1 MMDGF
6 QGKSC
11 FLLANT
17 SLPANRRRST
27 AFLDIVQGGTN
38 CWMTTPKDWICIR
51 HWVKYSG
58 FIFQEKD
65 GKGRQQL
72 IIIDSKN
79 ESKRGNLD
87 VTNDTKTT
95 LIWFLEASQRR
106 VCLPVK
112 IYTVSW
118 QVSLQTILWLQ
129 NMQVNNTVYVAD
141 KPTTTQTQ
149 IHQSDA
155 RSFKWRT
162 TGKLVLTFDKTWW
175 KWNKVAIIC

>member
-6 QGKSC
+6 KGKSF

-27 AFLDIVQGGTN
+27 AFLDIFPSPCKGGTN

-58 FIFQEKD
+58 LIFQEKD

-72 IIIDSKN
+72 IIIDSNN

-87 VTNDTKTT
+87 VTNDTNTT
-95 LIWFLEASQRR
+95 LSWFFGSVTEKSLSSCQNIYRFLTGFPSNSSATPEHAGQQH
-106 VCLPVK
+106 CLC
-112 IYTVSW
+112 S
-118 QVSLQTILWLQ
+118 
-129 NMQVNNTVYVAD
+129 
-141 KPTTTQTQ
+141 
-149 IHQSDA
+149 
-155 RSFKWRT
+155 
-162 TGKLVLTFDKTWW
+162 
-175 KWNKVAIIC
+175 

>member
-38 CWMTTPKDWICIR
+38 CWMTTLKDWICIR

-141 KPTTTQTQ
+141 KPTNDSNTNT
-149 IHQSDA
+149 S
-155 RSFKWRT
+155 KWRSELQMKND
-162 TGKLVLTFDKTWW
+162 GKTCLNFRQDLMEMK
-175 KWNKVAIIC
+175 